1 MTGLD
6 KIVSQILEEANNSA
20 SAKLEKARAEAE
32 EIMNTAR
39 AEAEKEAEEIL
50 QKAKT
55 DMENYAERTKS
66 AADLRRRTAILAAKQ
81 EMISQ
86 VLDKAYQKFCSM
98 DEETYFATLLDILKK
113 FVMEDDGVIFFSE
126 EDRAKLP
133 DDYEEKI
140 EAIAAEKGGTLTVS
154 QENRNIERGF
164 VLAYGGIEENC
175 SFRALFDSRKDD
187 LQDKVQAVLFYVTA

>member
-175 SFRALFDSRKDD
+175 SFRALFDSRKDE
-187 LQDKVQAVLFYVTA
+187 LQDKVQAVLFM

>member
-1 MTGLD
+1 
-6 KIVSQILEEANNSA
+6 
-20 SAKLEKARAEAE
+20 
-32 EIMNTAR
+32 
-39 AEAEKEAEEIL
+39 
-50 QKAKT
+50 
-55 DMENYAERTKS
+55 
-66 AADLRRRTAILAAKQ
+66 
-81 EMISQ
+81 
-86 VLDKAYQKFCSM
+86 M

-187 LQDKVQAVLFYVTA
+187 LQDKVQAVLFM

>member
-187 LQDKVQAVLFYVTA
+187 LQDKVQAVLFM

>member
-1 MTGLD
+1 
-6 KIVSQILEEANNSA
+6 
-20 SAKLEKARAEAE
+20 
-32 EIMNTAR
+32 MNTAR

-187 LQDKVQAVLFYVTA
+187 LQDKVQAVLFM

>member
-113 FVMEDDGVIFFSE
+113 FVMEDNGVIFFSE

-187 LQDKVQAVLFYVTA
+187 LQDKVQAVLFM

>member
-1 MTGLD
+1 MD

-187 LQDKVQAVLFYVTA
+187 LQDKVQAVLFM

>member
-113 FVMEDDGVIFFSE
+113 FVMEDDGVFFFSE

-187 LQDKVQAVLFYVTA
+187 LQDKVQAVLFM

>member
-39 AEAEKEAEEIL
+39 AEAAKEAEEIL

-55 DMENYAERTKS
+55 EMENYAERTKS

-187 LQDKVQAVLFYVTA
+187 LQDKVQAVLFM